1 MEDIS
6 ENKNT
11 NQITE
16 EVLSQNSI
24 FYLRNT
30 APWMKFVSIVGFLM
44 CLLFIA
50 FAVIIIMAPVEATNP
65 YIAKLGTG
73 MKSFIAVLYIIFAI
87 ILFFPNV
94 YLFRYAVLLKKF
106 TKSKQALTFE
116 KSLLM
121 QKKFWKY
128 IGVLVIIYLSLFGI
142 TILSISAGALA
153 GLLIN

>member
-1 MEDIS
+1 MEDNP

-11 NQITE
+11 NQIME
-16 EVLSQNSI
+16 EMLSQNSI
-24 FYLRNT
+24 FYMRNT
-30 APWMKFVSIVGFLM
+30 APWMKFVSIIGFLM
-44 CLLFIA
+44 CLLLIA
-50 FAVIIIMAPVEATNP
+50 FAVIIVMTPVEATNP
-65 YIAKLGTG
+65 YIAKLGSG

-87 ILFFPNV
+87 ILFIPNI

-106 TKSKQALTFE
+106 ANTKLSTTFE

-153 GLLIN
+153 GLLIK